1 MPKPPELP
9 RLQRWF
15 YQSLR
20 HVPRGV
26 AGRVRR
32 SGRLTP
38 SARFDIYRQMY
49 WARLVD
55 GLRENYP
62 SVARALGDER
72 FERVAMA
79 YLRNHPSRHPSL
91 RHLGQRWPEH
101 LGRHPVRGCPH
112 LGDLARL
119 DRAVIDSFDATD
131 ASPLTAADLKTTP
144 PEEWPKLRFRLAPS
158 VRLLR
163 LGYDV
168 LRDVAKP
175 PRRTTDARVFRAGY
189 EVRQAAMDAREA
201 RALRAIQ
208 RGNNFG
214 QACVI
219 LRDPQVAATAL
230 ATWLEEGLL
239 LRP

>member
-20 HVPRGV
+20 DVPRGV

-38 SARFDIYRQMY
+38 SARFDIYRHMY

-55 GLRENYP
+55 ALKENYP
-62 SVARALGDER
+62 SVARVLGDER
-72 FERVAMA
+72 FERVALA

-91 RHLGQRWPEH
+91 RYLGQRWPEH
-101 LGRHPVRGCPH
+101 LVRHPLRGFRH

-131 ASPLTAADLKTTP
+131 ASPLTAADLTAIP

-163 LGYDV
+163 LAHDV
-168 LRDVAKP
+168 LRDVARP
-175 PRRTTDARVFRAGY
+175 PRRTADARIFRTGY

-201 RALRAIQ
+201 RALRALE
-208 RGNNFG
+208 RGGTFG

-219 LRDPQVAATAL
+219 LRDPQIAATAL

-239 LRP
+239 LKA